1 MVMAPV
7 SLTFLSVPVSSSA
20 FAGPAKRG
28 AASARTITARRLI
41 TVLLYIDEGKCRK
54 TRIGSFAALVGLMQW
69 PGHRIS
75 RRSSHCLIRI
85 RVRRVRRLGELVLQ
99 LRAHRRVQVQALGR
113 SLLREPF
120 LVHLLTFA
128 ALIGGGGCAIPP
140 LFERRVILAQHDLV
154 RLRLRECVL

>member
-41 TVLLYIDEGKCRK
+41 TVLLYIHEGEGRK
-54 TRIGSFAALVGLMQW
+54 LGSDPSLLWSVWMQW
-69 PGHRIS
+69 PGHRV
-75 RRSSHCLIRI
+75 RRSSHCLIGI

-99 LRAHRRVQVQALGR
+99 LRAHRGVQVQALGR
-113 SLLREPF
+113 DLLREPF
-120 LVHLLTFA
+120 LVQLLTFA
-128 ALIGGGGCAIPP
+128 ALIDGGRRAIHD
-140 LFERRVILAQHDLV
+140 LFERRVILAQHDAV
-154 RLRLRECVL
+154 GLRLRECVL